1 MGGGVGMSLTLTLKM
16 TNAEGVETSFSV
28 NNSAIQDHTHPDDY
42 IPPTCE
48 MTYGFKPFTDKI

>member
-1 MGGGVGMSLTLTLKM
+1 MSLTLTLKM